1 MGFTKLT
8 IKIPEVNKT
17 YNDYSTVSGKEANT
31 QLLKDINSKY
41 GAFCEKWGKVFDIP
55 KGVIVSFIATESG
68 GKQKLYNFCCYGLMQ
83 VSPDIVWEY
92 PTKWDKTVGSPLPQ
106 EVKNILESKASG
118 ILSAKKFNSALD
130 NKLKK
135 ALLDDA
141 NFNIM
146 CGTMC
151 LRWLIERFST
161 FLTGG
166 QLNKAIIGY
175 NAGAYTTHLNTFVF
189 GVRTPNKIPTDTTTF
204 VNNKSIPN
212 ETRNYLVKMLGVNG
226 YMSLVYKDKV
236 I

>member
-17 YNDYSTVSGKEANT
+17 YNDYSTSSGKQANIT
-31 QLLKDINSKY
+31 TIQDINKKY
-41 GAFCEKWGKVFDIP
+41 GAYCEKWGQVFDIP

-68 GKQKLYNFCCYGLMQ
+68 GKQNLYNFCCYGLMQ

-92 PTKWDKTVGSPLPQ
+92 PTKWDKTVGSQLPQ

-118 ILSAKKFNSALD
+118 ILTAKKFNSSLD
-130 NKLKK
+130 SKLKK

-141 NFNIM
+141 SFNIM

-175 NAGAYTTHLNTFVF
+175 NAGAYTTHLNTFVL

-204 VNNKSIPN
+204 VNNKSIPS

>member
-1 MGFTKLT
+1 MSYSKLT

-17 YNDYSTVSGKEANT
+17 YDYYSTPNGRQSNIQMLKE
-31 QLLKDINSKY
+31 INQKY
-41 GAFCEKWGKVFDIP
+41 GAYCEKWGQVFDIP

-68 GKQKLYNFCCYGLMQ
+68 GQQGQFNFCCYGLMQ

-118 ILSAKKFNSALD
+118 ILSAKKFNSTLD
-130 NKLKK
+130 GKLKK
-135 ALLDDA
+135 ALLADA

-175 NAGAYTTHLNTFVF
+175 NAGAYSMHLNTFVL
-189 GVRTPNKIPTDTTTF
+189 GIRTPNKIPTDTTTL
-204 VNNKSIPN
+204 VNNKKIPF

>member
-1 MGFTKLT
+1 MGYSKIT

-17 YNDYSTVSGKEANT
+17 YGDYSTESGKQSNIQT
-31 QLLKDINSKY
+31 LINIDDNY
-41 GAFCEKWGKVFDIP
+41 GDFCEKWGKVFDIP
-55 KGVIVSFIATESG
+55 KGVIISFIATESG
-68 GKQKLYNFCCYGLMQ
+68 GKQRQHNFCCYGLMQ

-92 PTKWDKTVGSPLPQ
+92 PTKWDSTVGLPLPQ
-106 EVKNILESKASG
+106 EVKNILESKARG
-118 ILSAKKFNSALD
+118 ILSAKNFNTTLD
-130 NKLKK
+130 NKLKQ

-141 NFNIM
+141 SFNIM

-175 NAGAYTTHLNTFVF
+175 NAGAYSMNINTFVL
-189 GVRTPNKIPTDTTTF
+189 GIRTPNKIPTDTTTF
-204 VNNKSIPN
+204 VNNKNIPN
-212 ETRNYLVKMLGVNG
+212 ETRSYLVKMLGVNG
-226 YMSLVYKDKV
+226 FMSLVYKDKV